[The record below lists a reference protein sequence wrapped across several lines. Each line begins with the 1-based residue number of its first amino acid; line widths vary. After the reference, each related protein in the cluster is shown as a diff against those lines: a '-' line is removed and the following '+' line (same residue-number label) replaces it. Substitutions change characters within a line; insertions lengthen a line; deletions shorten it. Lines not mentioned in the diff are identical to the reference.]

1 MTKRQLS
8 AYCDA
13 EFEHIDDVLMELS
26 RLVTPEKKLYSTVEL
41 AAMAT
46 FLHNCYNG
54 IENILKRIL
63 LHAQTDVKESATW
76 HRDLLSTALQQGV
89 INSQLHE
96 RLAVYLS
103 FRHFFIHAYSF
114 TLKWDEIE
122 PLVKDIQAT
131 VLKFRTTVDKYLIK
145 QT

>member
-13 EFEHIDDVLMELS
+13 ELENIDGVLVELVQ
-26 RLVTPEKKLYSTVEL
+26 LIIPGKKLYSTVEL

-63 LHAQTDVKESATW
+63 LQARKEAKNTPTW
-76 HRDLLSTALQQGV
+76 HQDLLNSALQQG
-89 INSQLHE
+89 IIDSHLHE

-114 TLKWDEIE
+114 SLKWEEME
-122 PLVKDIQAT
+122 PLVKDIQTT
-131 VLKFRTTVDKYLIK
+131 VSKFRIAASEYMRK
-145 QT
+145 QS

>member
-1 MTKRQLS
+1 MKKRQLS

-13 EFEHIDDVLMELS
+13 EFENIGEVLAELA
-26 RLVTPEKKLYSTVEL
+26 RVITPGKKVYSTVEL

-63 LHAQTDVKESATW
+63 VQKQGEIKDTPTW
-76 HRDLLSTALQQGV
+76 HRDMLSAALQQGIV
-89 INSQLHE
+89 DSQLYKK
-96 RLAVYLS
+96 LAVYLS

-114 TLKWDEIE
+114 TLRWEDIK
-122 PLVKDIQAT
+122 PLVRDIKRT
-131 VLKFRTTVDKYLIK
+131 VSKFKFTVYEYLSK
-145 QT
+145 HT